1 MGRKGYTLEQIVDK
15 PTEGEALLIASTRGH
30 PAHANGSNSNFTS
43 GIVTGDRSLVA
54 FHVSYLQRGMAVGYT
69 QLTRSTRMR
78 ANCTSFA
85 FVL

>member
-1 MGRKGYTLEQIVDK
+1 MVRKGYTLEQIVDK

-30 PAHANGSNSNFTS
+30 PARANDSNSNLTS
-43 GIVTGDRSLVA
+43 GIITGDRSLA
-54 FHVSYLQRGMAVGYT
+54 ASHVSYLQRGMAVGYT

-78 ANCTSFA
+78 ASCKSFA